1 MAAISKNRKAEGLRL
16 RADGSI
22 MPLVLALRGRDLC
35 SHTLRSDRK
44 LHLRLRALLADG
56 TAEVRFERVAVGST

>member
-1 MAAISKNRKAEGLRL
+1 M

-35 SHTLRSDRK
+35 SHDLLSDRK
-44 LHLRLRALLADG
+44 PHLRLRALLPEDG
-56 TAEVRFERVAVGST
+56 AELELARA

>member
-1 MAAISKNRKAEGLRL
+1 M

-22 MPLVLALRGRDLC
+22 MPLVLALRGRDLY

-44 LHLRLRALLADG
+44 LHLRLRALLTDG
-56 TAEVRFERVAVGST
+56 AHEEEVRFERVAVGST

>member
-1 MAAISKNRKAEGLRL
+1 M

-35 SHTLRSDRK
+35 SHTLRADRK

-56 TAEVRFERVAVGST
+56 TAEVHFERAVVS

>member
-1 MAAISKNRKAEGLRL
+1 M

-35 SHTLRSDRK
+35 SHALRSDRK
-44 LHLRLRALLADG
+44 PHLRLHALLTGDG
-56 TAEVRFERVAVGST
+56 AELELART

>member
-1 MAAISKNRKAEGLRL
+1 M
-16 RADGSI
+16 RADDSI

-44 LHLRLRALLADG
+44 LHLRLRALLTNGAQ
-56 TAEVRFERVAVGST
+56 EMRFERVIVG

>member
-1 MAAISKNRKAEGLRL
+1 M

-35 SHTLRSDRK
+35 SHTLRSDRN